1 MFVFLSSLFLVIFY
15 TVSSWAASG
24 EGIPVSFILFQT
36 LNFSIFLGISAY
48 IFLKKVP
55 KFILL
60 QYKDYLSMKERAE
73 TLYQQAQ
80 KNKDSAQK
88 KLSQIKEKESR
99 FDEELKLEL
108 KKMEVKLNQDLK
120 DQENSIFRMAQNF
133 VDQELM
139 RLKTSLKNRFLNQ
152 VEALCR
158 ESLKNSVQKSDA
170 FAQKLRG

>member
-1 MFVFLSSLFLVIFY
+1 MFFVLSSLFLIIFY
-15 TVSSWAASG
+15 AVSSRAAGG

-36 LNFSIFLGISAY
+36 LNFLIFLGISAY
-48 IFLKKVP
+48 IFLKKAP

-80 KNKDSAQK
+80 KNKELAQK
-88 KLSQIKEKESR
+88 KLSQIKEKEAR

-120 DQENSIFRMAQNF
+120 EQENSIFRMAQNF
-133 VDQELM
+133 VDQELIK
-139 RLKTSLKNRFLNQ
+139 LKTNLKDKFLNQ

-158 ESLKNSVQKSDA
+158 ESLKNSVQNNDA
-170 FAQKLRG
+170 FTQKLRG